1 MNTSHSIFEPLEDR
15 RMFSSGALDPSFAN
29 GGFAY
34 TNFGGVQVNGN
45 AVAVQPNGKTVIV
58 GGSVDG
64 RFALARLN
72 VDGTLDQ
79 SFGSK
84 HDGQVLMTPLRG
96 LPVEATAVAI
106 QSDGKIIVAGKAV
119 YTAVEIGE
127 DRHVPY
133 FEVDRFNSDGSLD
146 KRFQFIDIGSEV
158 SDVPSAIAIQ
168 KDGKVVVVGSSY
180 SGGLF
185 SASNNDMAAV
195 RYNANGTIDRSFG
208 DNGKRLVGFGSDEFA
223 TSVAI
228 DYNGTAATNP
238 YYGTIVMAGY
248 QEWSYSHDIKYMA
261 VARLTSSGSVD
272 NRFDRDG
279 RVLDTFNGQPVSVA
293 NGVIIQPGGK
303 IVVGGAV
310 ATRGITPNNYALAR
324 FGPSGGLDSTF
335 GSNGTGRL
343 LANVSGSGATDLI
356 QSSDGGLLLGGKV
369 IAKFT
374 ANGLPK
380 SNFGQNGV
388 AQFDMTSSRT
398 RLTPAPNGKFVAVE
412 SYNQFIAE
420 RFIDVN
426 PKLTD
431 RTRLIGAKTR
441 STTPASMFSE
451 TRIDDLL
458 NHVLPTRR

>member
-1 MNTSHSIFEPLEDR
+1 MFEPLEDR
-15 RMFSSGALDPSFAN
+15 SMFSAGALDPTFAN

-34 TNFGGVQVNGN
+34 TNFETQVHAN
-45 AVAVQPNGKTVIV
+45 AVAVQPDGKTVIV
-58 GGSVDG
+58 GGSSDG

-72 VDGTLDQ
+72 GNGTLDA
-79 SFGSK
+79 SFGTN
-84 HDGQVLMTPLRG
+84 GQVLMTPLSG
-96 LPVEATAVAI
+96 LPVDATAVAI
-106 QSDGKIIVAGKAV
+106 QSDGKIIVAGKGV
-119 YTAVEIGE
+119 YTKVEIGT
-127 DRHVPY
+127 DKQTPF

-185 SASNNDMAAV
+185 SASNYDMAAV
-195 RYNANGTIDRSFG
+195 RYNANGTIDGSFG
-208 DNGKRLVGFGSDEFA
+208 DNGKRLIGFGSDEFA

-238 YYGTIVMAGY
+238 YYGTIVLGGY

-261 VARLTSSGSVD
+261 VARLTASGSVD
-272 NRFDRDG
+272 NRFDHDG
-279 RVLDTFNGQPVSVA
+279 RVLETFNGAPVSVA
-293 NGVIIQPGGK
+293 NGVLIQPGGK

-310 ATRGITPNNYALAR
+310 ATRGLNPNNYALAR
-324 FGPSGGLDSTF
+324 FGPSGALDPTF
-335 GSNGTGRL
+335 GSAGTGRV
-343 LANVSGSGATDLI
+343 LANIAWGGATDLI
-356 QSSDGGLLLGGKV
+356 QSADGGLLLGGKV

-388 AQFDMTSSRT
+388 AQFDQTSGRT
-398 RLTPAPNGKFVAVE
+398 RLAAAPNGKFIALE

-420 RFIDVN
+420 RFIDVTSRF
-426 PKLTD
+426 PD
-431 RTRLIGAKTR
+431 RTKIGGLMTRSTTR
-441 STTPASMFSE
+441 STTPSSLFSD

-458 NHVLPTRR
+458 LAKGLPALR